1 VIQGGG
7 IMHVEAGAFW
17 MRSDSDTPSESH
29 QRATVRRHHG
39 HRGRRFIAFRCAIS
53 EDLGGR

>member
-17 MRSDSDTPSESH
+17 MRETP
-29 QRATVRRHHG
+29 QRATSRRHHG
-39 HRGRRFIAFRCAIS
+39 HRDHRFIAFRCAIS